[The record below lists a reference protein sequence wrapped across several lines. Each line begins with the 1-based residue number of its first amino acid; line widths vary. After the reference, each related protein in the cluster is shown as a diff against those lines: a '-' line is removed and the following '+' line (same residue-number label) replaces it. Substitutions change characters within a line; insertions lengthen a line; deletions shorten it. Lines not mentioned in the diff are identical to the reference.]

1 MYNFLY
7 KAVFRLHNCERGF
20 ESKTKHSLLIKRSS
34 QYRFRGTVKGERMKD
49 EDSMPGL
56 ERLADQLGKTKLR
69 PVHEWHPAST
79 GDMALRIARNGT
91 WYYRDSP
98 INRRR
103 LVRLLASVMRK
114 DDDGYCLVTPTEKL
128 RIRVEDAP
136 FLIVEM
142 EQDGA
147 GDTQRLLFR
156 TNVDDVIAVDE
167 HHPIVVTN
175 DPLTGEPSPYV
186 RVRDRLDALIS
197 RPVFYQL
204 ADLAVERDGTHSG
217 ELGVWS
223 CSSFFVLGQS
233 S

>member
-1 MYNFLY
+1 M
-7 KAVFRLHNCERGF
+7 KA
-20 ESKTKHSLLIKRSS
+20 
-34 QYRFRGTVKGERMKD
+34 
-49 EDSMPGL
+49 EDGVPGL
-56 ERLADQLGKTKLR
+56 ERLVDQLGKPEPR
-69 PVHEWHPAST
+69 PVHEWQPVST
-79 GDMALRIARNGT
+79 GDMDLRIARDGT
-91 WYYRDSP
+91 WYYRNSP

-142 EQDGA
+142 EQDYA

-156 TNVDDVIAVDE
+156 TNVDDVIAADE
-167 HHPIVVTN
+167 QHPIVVTN

-204 ADLAVERDGTHSG
+204 ADLVVERAGMASG

-223 CSSFFVLGQS
+223 CGSFFVLGQAS
-233 S
+233 

>member
-1 MYNFLY
+1 M
-7 KAVFRLHNCERGF
+7 KA
-20 ESKTKHSLLIKRSS
+20 
-34 QYRFRGTVKGERMKD
+34 
-49 EDSMPGL
+49 EDGVPGL
-56 ERLADQLGKTKLR
+56 ERLVDQLGKTEPR
-69 PVHEWHPAST
+69 PVHEWQPVST
-79 GDMALRIARNGT
+79 GDMDLRIARDGT
-91 WYYRDSP
+91 WYYRNSP

-142 EQDGA
+142 EQDYA

-156 TNVDDVIAVDE
+156 TNVDDVIAADE
-167 HHPIVVTN
+167 QHPIVVTN

-204 ADLAVERDGTHSG
+204 ADLAVERAGMQSG

-223 CSSFFVLGQS
+223 CGSFFVLGQAS
-233 S
+233 